1 MVQTQ
6 IIIIVTIIAIIID
19 PWLIESRAERPRSGD
34 KDKEQL
40 IIQLLHL
47 NKTQCS
53 DDERGIGFKLEL
65 KSICRQIRM
74 IILEPSISGERVG
87 EFVYFEQSKNL
98 PLRIYP
104 INCSN

>member
-19 PWLIESRAERPRSGD
+19 PWFIESRAERPRSED

-40 IIQLLHL
+40 ITQLLQL

-53 DDERGIGFKLEL
+53 DERCVYFKLEL
-65 KSICRQIRM
+65 KSICRQIRL
-74 IILEPSISGERVG
+74 IIPYLYNIIPYLVKEWASLFIV
-87 EFVYFEQSKNL
+87 N
-98 PLRIYP
+98 
-104 INCSN
+104 

>member
-19 PWLIESRAERPRSGD
+19 PRFIESKAERPRSED

-53 DDERGIGFKLEL
+53 DERAVGFELEL

-74 IILEPSISGERVG
+74 IILESSIFNERVG
-87 EFVYFEQSKNL
+87 EFVYCEQSKNL
-98 PLRIYP
+98 TRRIYL

>member
-47 NKTQCS
+47 NKTLCS
-53 DDERGIGFKLEL
+53 DERVIGFKLEL

-98 PLRIYP
+98 PRRIYL

>member
-19 PWLIESRAERPRSGD
+19 PWLIESRAVRPQSGD

-53 DDERGIGFKLEL
+53 DEREV
-65 KSICRQIRM
+65 SD
-74 IILEPSISGERVG
+74 
-87 EFVYFEQSKNL
+87 
-98 PLRIYP
+98 
-104 INCSN
+104 SNWN